1 MSNLE
6 TKNPGLKENE
16 RKILLQEFEQVA
28 YELKKSSV
36 LREIIIYNLR
46 GWISSKLTLVMQSLG
61 YNYRKIRDFKE
72 KRLILNIGCL
82 QITNNSYVNADLV
95 PDIGQF
101 LKIITGKYKIEHDL
115 FINLI
120 YYDKNLFGVADGIIL
135 SHVLEHIPSM
145 LAITALK
152 NCFAYLKQGGV
163 IRVSVPYLGAYEQ
176 PKFPD
181 CQTVGNRMLAKNKL
195 IYDYG
200 HQFMYDAELLTL
212 LMEEAGFKEVKEVTF
227 GKGILGETDLPH
239 RQPESIY
246 LTGVKSD

>member
-6 TKNPGLKENE
+6 TENPGLKENE
-16 RKILLQEFEQVA
+16 KKILLQEFEQVA
-28 YELKKSSV
+28 YDLKKSSV
-36 LREIIIYNLR
+36 LREIITYNLR
-46 GWISSKLTLVMQSLG
+46 GWISSKLTVLMQDLG
-61 YNYRKIRDFKE
+61 YNHLQLRNFKE
-72 KRLILNIGCL
+72 QRLILNIGCL
-82 QITNNSYVNADLV
+82 EITNNSYVNADLV

-101 LKIITGKYKIEHDL
+101 IKILTGKYKIEHNL

-120 YYDKNLFGVADGIIL
+120 SYDKHLSGVADGIIL
-135 SHVLEHIPSM
+135 SHVLEHINSM

-152 NCFAYLKQGGV
+152 NSFAYLKSGGS

-176 PKFPD
+176 PNFPD
-181 CQTVGNRMLAKNKL
+181 CQKVGNRMLAKNKL

-212 LMEEAGFKEVKEVTF
+212 LMEEAGFKEVKEVSF

-239 RQPESIY
+239 RKPESIY
-246 LTGVKSD
+246 LTGVKRD